1 MKEGWFGVHC
11 DGPNWAAFKP
21 ARTSP
26 DPPSESH
33 ESAETDKVGGT
44 HLVGLASVECRRAR

>member
-1 MKEGWFGVHC
+1 MKEGWFGVHF

-44 HLVGLASVECRRAR
+44 HLVGLASVECQRAR